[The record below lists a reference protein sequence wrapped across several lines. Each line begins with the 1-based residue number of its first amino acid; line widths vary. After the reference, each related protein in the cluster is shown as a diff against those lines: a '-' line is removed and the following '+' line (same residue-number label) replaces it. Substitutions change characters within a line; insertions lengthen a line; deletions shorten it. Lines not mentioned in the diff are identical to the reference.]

1 MPFSIL
7 LFSALLGQLF
17 IKTDCFVLKLLT
29 PKISKLVCYLL
40 EFKGRAQL
48 SQKLMEL
55 VLYFLEVEMLVVNF
69 LI

>member
-7 LFSALLGQLF
+7 LFSALLGQSI
-17 IKTDCFVLKLLT
+17 IKTDCFVLKLLI
-29 PKISKLVCYLL
+29 PKITELVYYLL
-40 EFKGRAQL
+40 EFKRRAQL
-48 SQKLMEL
+48 NQKLMEL